1 MATAREQARHFRPY
15 TLAKYVALVGLSVG
29 ASLVFGPMVLPRL
42 GHWLLTTG
50 LISGATAERM
60 AWGPIALFG
69 TAIPGSTAFLVGSVA
84 LLIAVGLRVRA
95 HFRCT
100 SKRE

>member
-1 MATAREQARHFRPY
+1 VAAASEQARHFRAH
-15 TLAKYVALVGLSVG
+15 TLAKYVALVGLGLGTTLIV
-29 ASLVFGPMVLPRL
+29 GPMVLPRL
-42 GHWLLTTG
+42 GHWLSSMG
-50 LISGATAERM
+50 VISGATAERM